1 MQDFK
6 HINRKRPFWPFNR
19 DKRQVNRRL
28 AAPAAPE
35 VLLDESP
42 RKKRRLRFM
51 LPLLAVL
58 LAAYPVAELVK
69 KTIAEVSRR
78 TPPQAVAAPVP
89 AGPLSTWQSF
99 QWAAQALNGA
109 APAGDHLTASLPDG
123 STVTYAFD
131 QELQDKMYN
140 FLAAYHVPYG
150 VFIAMEP
157 KTGRILAM
165 TAYAEGNPQWSGDSY
180 YQLYPMASLFKIITA
195 AAALEQK
202 KVHPQ
207 TVVEFRGRLTS
218 ENPRYWAP
226 GKKRNNQMGLDM
238 AMGKS
243 VNPVFGRLAN
253 DIVGKDS
260 LLAYT
265 ERFGFN
271 QSLFPGTPVVPS
283 RAATPQTPEDV
294 MLMGAGL
301 GREVKL
307 SPFHAAAIT
316 AAVAN
321 QGMMMAPVLA
331 QEITNKNGVN
341 IFTATAQPLRRIVT
355 PETAGQLA
363 RMMATTVQ
371 SGTSR
376 RAFHDRRGRQI
387 LGPLS
392 IAAKTGSI
400 NGTDPVGHYSWFA
413 AYAPIEDPKI
423 ALVSLVVNH
432 DKWKIKASAV
442 GEKALETFFR

>member
-6 HINRKRPFWPFNR
+6 HINRRRPIWPLNR
-19 DKRQVNRRL
+19 ENRKVNRRIT
-28 AAPAAPE
+28 PTTSSD
-35 VLLDESP
+35 VILDETP
-42 RKKRRLRFM
+42 RQQRRLRIV
-51 LPLLAVL
+51 LPILAL
-58 LAAYPVAELVK
+58 ALAAYPAAGLLK
-69 KTIAEVSRR
+69 KVFTEFSNR
-78 TPPQAVAAPVP
+78 TQTPAVAAPAP
-89 AGPLSTWQSF
+89 LGPLSTWQSF
-99 QWAAQALNGA
+99 QWSAQALTTATTNGDQLSA
-109 APAGDHLTASLPDG
+109 AMPDG
-123 STVTYAFD
+123 SRITYGFD
-131 QELQDKMYN
+131 PELQTKVHD
-140 FLAAYHVPYG
+140 FLAAYRVPYG

-157 KTGRILAM
+157 KSGRVLAM
-165 TAYAEGNPQWSGDSY
+165 TSYSADNPVWNTNAY
-180 YQLYPMASLFKIITA
+180 YQVYPMASLFKIITA

-253 DIVGKDS
+253 DFVGKDS
-260 LLAYT
+260 LVAYT

-271 QSLFPGTPVVPS
+271 QSLFPGTPVQPS
-283 RAATPQTPEDV
+283 RAGNPQTPEDV

-301 GREVKL
+301 GRDVKL

-331 QEITNKNGVN
+331 KEITSKTGEKL
-341 IFTATAQPLRRIVT
+341 FTATAQPLRRIVN

-363 RMMATTVQ
+363 KLMATTVQ

-400 NGTDPVGHYSWFA
+400 NGTDPAGHYSWFA

-423 ALVSLVVNH
+423 ALVAMVVNH
-432 DKWKIKASAV
+432 DKWKIKASSV
-442 GEKALETFFR
+442 GEKALETYFR

>member
-6 HINRKRPFWPFNR
+6 HINRKRPFWQFGSN
-19 DKRQVNRRL
+19 KHKVNRRL
-28 AAPAAPE
+28 APTAPQ
-35 VLLDESP
+35 ESP
-42 RKKRRLRFM
+42 LEETPQRKRQLRFI
-51 LPLLAVL
+51 LPLLALL
-58 LAAYPVAELVK
+58 LAAYPVAALI
-69 KTIAEVSRR
+69 KTAVRETSRR
-78 TPPQAVAAPVP
+78 TTPAVAAPAPV
-89 AGPLSTWQSF
+89 GPLTTWQSF
-99 QWAAQALNGA
+99 QWAAQALPGA
-109 APAGDHLTASLPDG
+109 VTTGDHLAATLTDG

-131 QELQDKMYN
+131 QELQDKIHG
-140 FLAAYHVPYG
+140 FLAANRVPYG

-157 KTGRILAM
+157 KTGRVLAM
-165 TAYAEGNPQWSGDSY
+165 TAHAEGDPQWNADSY

-202 KVHPQ
+202 KVNPQ

-226 GKKRNNQMGLDM
+226 GKKHNNQMGLDM

-243 VNPVFGRLAN
+243 VNPVFGRVAQ
-253 DIVGKDS
+253 DIVGKDT

-271 QSLFPGTPVVPS
+271 QALFPGTPVVPS
-283 RAATPQTPEDV
+283 RAATPATPEDV

-301 GREVKL
+301 GRDVKL

-331 QEITNKNGVN
+331 REITAKNGDKL
-341 IFTATAQPLRRIVT
+341 FTASAQPLRRIVT
-355 PETAGQLA
+355 PETADQLA
-363 RMMATTVQ
+363 KMMATTVQ

-387 LGPLS
+387 LGPLT

-400 NGTDPVGHYSWFA
+400 TGTDPAGHYSWFA

-423 ALVSLVVNH
+423 ALVSLVVNQA
-432 DKWKIKASAV
+432 KWRIKASAV